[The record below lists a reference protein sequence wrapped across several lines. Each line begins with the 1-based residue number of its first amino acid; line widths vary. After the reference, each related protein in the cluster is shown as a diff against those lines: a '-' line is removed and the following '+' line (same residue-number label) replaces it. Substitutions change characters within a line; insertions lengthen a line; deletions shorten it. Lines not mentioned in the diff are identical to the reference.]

1 MDICMRIGSNIQCV
15 MANFIFCMYMY
26 MFFINMENYCTFIHV
41 LMNSSKTNG
50 TDYQVHVFI
59 HMYLIC
65 WAGFPEL
72 NQDDQ
77 LILIKCGF
85 FEVWLMR
92 MARMFNKAEGC
103 LTFEDGSIIQ
113 KEELGVVFSVSLRP
127 QENRWCLIFLE
138 NLPSICCLFVLLW

>member
-1 MDICMRIGSNIQCV
+1 MDICMRILGNNIQCTCV
-15 MANFIFCMYMY
+15 MANFIFCMY

-41 LMNSSKTNG
+41 LMISKTNG

-59 HMYLIC
+59 HMYFIC

-127 QENRWCLIFLE
+127 QENRWCLIF
-138 NLPSICCLFVLLW
+138 

>member
-1 MDICMRIGSNIQCV
+1 MVLTTR
-15 MANFIFCMYMY
+15 YMY
-26 MFFINMENYCTFIHV
+26 LYIFV
-41 LMNSSKTNG
+41 
-50 TDYQVHVFI
+50 
-59 HMYLIC
+59 LIC

-127 QENRWCLIFLE
+127 QENRWCLIFFRKSALHLLSFCAPMVE
-138 NLPSICCLFVLLW
+138 GWGEIDFWSVMPSTSISFSACLQYKLNHTKFEQD

>member
-1 MDICMRIGSNIQCV
+1 MVLTTRYIYLYICV
-15 MANFIFCMYMY
+15 
-26 MFFINMENYCTFIHV
+26 
-41 LMNSSKTNG
+41 
-50 TDYQVHVFI
+50 
-59 HMYLIC
+59 LIC

-138 NLPSICCLFVLLW
+138 NLPSICCLFVLLEGWGQIDFWSVMPSTSISFSAYNINIVISIEMYKIWTGLV